1 MEGKVR
7 MPSLNIFLCFV
18 VIFLCG
24 AMGQQKKKPPPGFVK
39 VVNVTEGSNVTR
51 FDQMVEIKDG
61 KYWVG
66 TDDEKAPDTERP
78 RRKTHLKAFRVDM
91 YPVTNQQFLKFIRSK
106 GKRFKTD
113 SEKIGWSY
121 VFQDLVSEEVKQN
134 FTVENVTHLAP
145 WMLPIR
151 YAMWSQPAGPR
162 SNINDK
168 LQHPVVHVRW
178 TDAAAYCYWA
188 GKRLPTEEEWEVAA
202 KGGLDGRKLPW
213 GGRYSPQRLN
223 IWQGSFPDNNTLED
237 GHFSTSSVLS
247 FPEQNDY
254 GMYDVV
260 GNVWE
265 WTSSQYVP
273 PGMRKE
279 EADERK
285 YVVRGGSWLDSKDGS
300 FNYRVQVT
308 TRKGQASDIGCDH
321 VGFRCAQSVVPTSSD
336 KVRYVSKVNLT
347 NQAKRP
353 KVRHLKDQKKKKRP
367 PPPPPTPAPRR
378 TNTPRPRGKPR
389 KSKRG
394 KRNDEL

>member
-1 MEGKVR
+1 
-7 MPSLNIFLCFV
+7 
-18 VIFLCG
+18 
-24 AMGQQKKKPPPGFVK
+24 MGQQKKKPPPGFIK

-78 RRKTHLKAFRVDM
+78 RRKTHLKAFRVDL
-91 YPVTNQQFLKFIRSK
+91 YPVTNEQFLKFIRSK

-134 FTVENVTHLAP
+134 FTVENVTQLAP

-151 YAMWSQPAGPR
+151 YAMWSQGGRPREYVTRKVYVRGLHDTPGRQRLRASYVAQVDSVRRRYSPRTDAVRLPTFLHVDSTQKHPVGPG

-223 IWQGSFPDNNTLED
+223 IWQG
-237 GHFSTSSVLS
+237 
-247 FPEQNDY
+247 
-254 GMYDVV
+254 
-260 GNVWE
+260 
-265 WTSSQYVP
+265 
-273 PGMRKE
+273 
-279 EADERK
+279 
-285 YVVRGGSWLDSKDGS
+285 VR
-300 FNYRVQVT
+300 
-308 TRKGQASDIGCDH
+308 
-321 VGFRCAQSVVPTSSD
+321 
-336 KVRYVSKVNLT
+336 
-347 NQAKRP
+347 
-353 KVRHLKDQKKKKRP
+353 
-367 PPPPPTPAPRR
+367 
-378 TNTPRPRGKPR
+378 
-389 KSKRG
+389 
-394 KRNDEL
+394 E

>member
-1 MEGKVR
+1 
-7 MPSLNIFLCFV
+7 
-18 VIFLCG
+18 
-24 AMGQQKKKPPPGFVK
+24 MGQQKKKPPPGFVK

-78 RRKTHLKAFRVDM
+78 RRKTHLKAFRVDL

-121 VFQDLVSEEVKQN
+121 VFHDLVSEEVKQN
-134 FTVENVTHLAP
+134 FTVENVT
-145 WMLPIR
+145 
-151 YAMWSQPAGPR
+151 QPAGPR
-162 SNINDK
+162 SNILDK

-223 IWQGSFPDNNTLED
+223 IWQITTLLKM
-237 GHFSTSSVLS
+237 GISRRHPFCRSQSRMITV
-247 FPEQNDY
+247 
-254 GMYDVV
+254 GRMYDVV

-279 EADERK
+279 DADAKE